1 MQIVAHFHHFSV
13 RLLRI
18 GAICEREAADELPCW
33 REVPDC
39 LERDPIY
46 PVLRGKKSV
55 VSFRN
60 SGEGQKVGAGGE
72 FFGKPGL
79 S

>member
-1 MQIVAHFHHFSV
+1 MQIVTHFHLFDV

-18 GAICEREAADELPCW
+18 KTICERETAYEWPCW

-46 PVLRGKKSV
+46 MILRGEKSV
-55 VSFRN
+55 MSFRN